1 RTKPRHPFMQALFSY
16 ALALSVSQLFSL
28 NTCSVYPKDPYI
40 KAGENITLT
49 CQSSCVGTSKIYWK
63 LNNDRIDDSL
73 SSMLNRTHTV
83 LSLRN
88 FTHPRATLQCYTA
101 VTQQVIGGTI
111 IETYC
116 KKSFSSI
123 PNMNMAEHSCIKGK
137 YSLTCTWEHHMNPPV
152 NYTLER

>member
-1 RTKPRHPFMQALFSY
+1 MYTFQLVFI
-16 ALALSVSQLFSL
+16 LAGVSSIRAGPNS
-28 NTCSVYPKDPYI
+28 NTCSVYPKDLYI
-40 KAGENITLT
+40 KAGENITIT
-49 CQSSCVGTSKIYWK
+49 CQSACDGTSKIYWK

-101 VTQQVIGGTI
+101 DTQQVIGGTI

-123 PNMNMAEHSCIKGK
+123 TNINIVEHSCIKGK
-137 YSLTCTWEHHMNPPV
+137 CR
-152 NYTLER
+152 TLIT